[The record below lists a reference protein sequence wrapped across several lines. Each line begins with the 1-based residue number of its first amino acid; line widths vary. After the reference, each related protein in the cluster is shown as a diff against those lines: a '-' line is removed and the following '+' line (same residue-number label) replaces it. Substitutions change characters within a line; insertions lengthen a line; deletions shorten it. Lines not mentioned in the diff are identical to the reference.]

1 MIGCTAENAG
11 LAAAAAAADEVSR
24 IVEGDAFV
32 IRHLRACNV
41 DGLD

>member
-11 LAAAAAAADEVSR
+11 LAAAAADEVSR